1 MSKPPVLSDGDG
13 IVTVRAPRSSSRR
26 IVRFLLFLAALT
38 LCFSWPLTSL
48 FSYALR
54 SDLHSHIVLIP
65 LSAPIFSTFIGTNFR
80 SHATPRS
87 VGPYF
92 LSCVDW
98 PWSSS
103 TLRRRLSAGCD
114 RARIH
119 LFRHCRRISLPRQEL
134 DEGCDV
140 SFRFSAL
147 HGSPSRF
154 GRQLAGERVKAR
166 FRRVRKFLSSAP
178 DIPVLREGTVFQ
190 LPNITIEV
198 AQECSGIR
206 SSWVLLIA
214 STLAS
219 YLFLKRNSNRLILV
233 LAAIPLGFL
242 RNGFR
247 IAVIGLLCVNLG
259 PQMIHSPIHRQGGPL
274 FFVLSLFP
282 LFLLLWFLRR
292 TERSRQPNPE
302 TAMTNGTS

>member
-1 MSKPPVLSDGDG
+1 MSKPPALSDGDG
-13 IVTVRAPRSSSRR
+13 VVTVRAPRSFSRR
-26 IVRFLLFLAALT
+26 VIWFLLFLAALI
-38 LCFSWPLTSL
+38 LCFSRSLTSL

-65 LSAPIFSTFIGTNFR
+65 FISAYLLYVHWDKLPKPHKSSIGWAVFPFLCGLALVASNLAQKAFEPAVIALAFICF
-80 SHATPRS
+80 
-87 VGPYF
+87 V
-92 LSCVDW
+92 
-98 PWSSS
+98 
-103 TLRRRLSAGCD
+103 
-114 RARIH
+114 
-119 LFRHCRRISLPRQEL
+119 
-134 DEGCDV
+134 
-140 SFRFSAL
+140 
-147 HGSPSRF
+147 
-154 GRQLAGERVKAR
+154 LAGGFFFLGKDWMKAAM
-166 FRRVRKFLSSAP
+166 FPLAFLLFMVPLPDSVANSLENASKLASAECANFFLHLTGT
-178 DIPVLREGTVFQ
+178 PVLRDGPIFQ

-219 YLFLKRNSNRLILV
+219 YLFLKRNSNRLILI
-233 LAAIPLGFL
+233 LTSIPLGFL

-259 PQMIHSPIHRQGGPL
+259 PHMIHSPIHRQGGPL

-292 TERSRQPNPE
+292 TERVDKPIQKPQ
-302 TAMTNGTS
+302 

>member
-1 MSKPPVLSDGDG
+1 M
-13 IVTVRAPRSSSRR
+13 
-26 IVRFLLFLAALT
+26 FQLAAL
-38 LCFSWPLTSL
+38 FS
-48 FSYALR
+48 FSYALH

-65 LSAPIFSTFIGTNFR
+65 FISAYLLYVHWDKLPEPRNSSIGWAILPFLCGLVLVAINFAQKTFEPAVIALAFICFVVAGGFLFLGKNWMKAAMFPFAFLLFMVPLPDSVANSLENTSKLASAECANFFLQLTGT
-80 SHATPRS
+80 S
-87 VGPYF
+87 
-92 LSCVDW
+92 
-98 PWSSS
+98 
-103 TLRRRLSAGCD
+103 
-114 RARIH
+114 
-119 LFRHCRRISLPRQEL
+119 
-134 DEGCDV
+134 
-140 SFRFSAL
+140 
-147 HGSPSRF
+147 
-154 GRQLAGERVKAR
+154 
-166 FRRVRKFLSSAP
+166 
-178 DIPVLREGTVFQ
+178 VLRDRLVFQ

-247 IAVIGLLCVNLG
+247 IAVIGLLCINLG

-292 TERSRQPNPE
+292 IERPRGAKPA
-302 TAMTNGTS
+302 TGMTNGTS